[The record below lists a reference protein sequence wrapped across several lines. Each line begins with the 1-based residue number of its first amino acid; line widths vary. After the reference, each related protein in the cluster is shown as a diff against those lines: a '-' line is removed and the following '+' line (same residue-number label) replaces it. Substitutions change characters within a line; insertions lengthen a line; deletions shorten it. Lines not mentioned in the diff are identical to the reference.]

1 MSNRPFNED
10 NFEHTFKTYFSPLC
24 NYVNS
29 HIKDWEGS
37 REIVQSTFMKIW
49 ENKESI
55 EVTTTAKTY
64 LYSAVKNKMIDYIR
78 ANKRRGEVEDDLD
91 VDEFDDQPEIID
103 SMVLRQEIMNSLDK
117 LKPKMKKIFSLCKI
131 EGLTYGE
138 VASYLDISKRTV
150 EDNIAKALVLLREDL
165 KQNELVYNN

>member
-1 MSNRPFNED
+1 VSNRPFSEEQ
-10 NFEHTFKTYFSPLC
+10 FQETFKTYFGPLC

-37 REIVQSTFMKIW
+37 REIVQNTFMKIW
-49 ENKESI
+49 ENRSNI

-64 LYSAVKNKMIDYIR
+64 LYSAVKNRMIDYIR
-78 ANKRRGEVEDDLD
+78 ANKRRGEVEDDQTF
-91 VDEFDDQPEIID
+91 DEAEQDSEIMD
-103 SMVLRQEIMNSLDK
+103 SMILRQEILKSLDK

-138 VASYLDISKRTV
+138 AAAYLDVSKRTV
-150 EDNIAKALVLLREDL
+150 EDNIAKALVLLRDDL
-165 KQNELVYNN
+165 KQNEYVYNY